1 MAAATAASVAAARV
15 LGIHAASK
23 DWTLPGA
30 RGGEARGFGH
40 EDAPKGPLSGIRH
53 VVHADEALARPLPP
67 PVRDAL
73 NGAASRLELGLWT
86 EIGRAWAII
95 DTRLV
100 IWDYT
105 SDAREL
111 VLPADACP
119 VPGASE
125 DFALDRNLGCV
136 GLVVPRVGAFDG
148 TVKVSARI

>member
-40 EDAPKGPLSGIRH
+40 
-53 VVHADEALARPLPP
+53 
-67 PVRDAL
+67 
-73 NGAASRLELGLWT
+73 T
-86 EIGRAWAII
+86 
-95 DTRLV
+95 
-100 IWDYT
+100 WDYP